1 MSIYTYNQM
10 YAKELLKVYDQ
21 REVTKILDMAFE
33 HVTNMVRTDRI
44 VNQFSPL
51 TPEQKI
57 RLENIFEQLMLS
69 RPVQYVLNEAW
80 FGGIKLYINDNVLIP
95 RPETDELVDWI
106 VRDAASQLDNISTF
120 KILDIGTGS
129 GCIPLALK
137 KKLFKIDLTAIDIS
151 EKALEVAKKN
161 SDSYRANVELNHLD
175 ILDESKWKELDT
187 YQVIVS
193 NPPYIKNV
201 EKANMHKNVLDYEPA
216 IALFVPDSD
225 PLLFYIK
232 IAHFAQSHLTD
243 SGAVYV
249 EINEAL
255 GKETLEVFTNHGFTT
270 QLKRDLQ
277 GKDRMIKAWRR

>member
-1 MSIYTYNQM
+1 M
-10 YAKELLKVYDQ
+10 
-21 REVTKILDMAFE
+21 
-33 HVTNMVRTDRI
+33 
-44 VNQFSPL
+44 
-51 TPEQKI
+51 
-57 RLENIFEQLMLS
+57 
-69 RPVQYVLNEAW
+69 
-80 FGGIKLYINDNVLIP
+80 
-95 RPETDELVDWI
+95 
-106 VRDAASQLDNISTF
+106 RDAASQLDNISTF